1 MQTCFQAGII
11 NTRPVNKHT
20 FRNIFR
26 RAQRRTFIQLF
37 RNLQRF
43 QNYLNF
49 ILLTLNKSVLIK
61 FQNDHIFQHN
71 GLLMLI
77 KNLDTF

>member
-1 MQTCFQAGII
+1 M
-11 NTRPVNKHT
+11 NTELVNTHT

-26 RAQRRTFIQLF
+26 SSQRRNFIQFL
-37 RNLQRF
+37 RDLRD
-43 QNYLNF
+43 YRIILTLY
-49 ILLTLNKSVLIK
+49 LLTLNKSVLIK

-77 KNLDTF
+77 KSI